1 MVELKDRSVLV
12 TAEQNCYGHDS
23 DDVMQNFEMHA
34 IRADLDRSEAE
45 VLSEMKSSD
54 ELIGFKQ
61 IELGS

>member
-1 MVELKDRSVLV
+1 MV
-12 TAEQNCYGHDS
+12 TANRTVSAHDS
-23 DDVMQNFEMHA
+23 SDVMQNFKGEHA

-45 VLSEMKSSD
+45 VLSEIKSSD